1 MSAPK
6 PLNGRLN
13 RKPLALNRR
22 TLAPHGKL
30 PALNAWRSA
39 FAHWGSTRTMFPEF
53 AIERPDENFCSLD
66 AGRQAEIRGFP
77 DSALLHPGYELQLV
91 RAKYCIYS
99 TMRSW

>member
-1 MSAPK
+1 
-6 PLNGRLN
+6 
-13 RKPLALNRR
+13 
-22 TLAPHGKL
+22 
-30 PALNAWRSA
+30 
-39 FAHWGSTRTMFPEF
+39 MFPEF